1 MKWTAAILAG
11 LAAGALATI
20 LEIVLWL
27 LFTDALPGIFFR
39 DARFAAAIVMGP
51 SVLSPTA
58 GLDWRMLLVATIVHF
73 DLSVVYGLILCA
85 MIWRL
90 HMLSSLVVGAFFGV
104 LLYVLNMYGFT
115 AAFPWFAATRDWIT
129 FVAHLTFAMTAAGT
143 YRVLAKTIA
152 RRSSNQRSRPAPMG
166 RS

>member
-1 MKWTAAILAG
+1 VKWTAAIFAG

-20 LEIVLWL
+20 VEIVLWL

-58 GLDWRMLLVATIVHF
+58 GMDWRMLSVATIVHF
-73 DLSVVYGLILCA
+73 DLSLVYGLILCA

-90 HMLSSLVVGAFFGV
+90 HMLWSLVVGAFFGV

-115 AAFPWFAATRDWIT
+115 AVFPWFAAARDWIT
-129 FVAHLTFAMTAAGT
+129 VVAHVTFAMTAAGT
-143 YRVLAKTIA
+143 YRVLA
-152 RRSSNQRSRPAPMG
+152 R
-166 RS
+166 